1 MNCIFVRPILI
12 ALVEIVLNAGN
23 DCFCP
28 VCQQAK
34 EFYRFIKEIKLSV
47 YNFVQINDY
56 TTRTAVL
63 TGFPRSSNENYI
75 RTALYLL

>member
-1 MNCIFVRPILI
+1 MQAMI
-12 ALVEIVLNAGN
+12 ASALCANK
-23 DCFCP
+23 
-28 VCQQAK
+28 QK

-56 TTRTAVL
+56 TTRTAAL
-63 TGFPRSSNENYI
+63 TGFPRSSNENYL